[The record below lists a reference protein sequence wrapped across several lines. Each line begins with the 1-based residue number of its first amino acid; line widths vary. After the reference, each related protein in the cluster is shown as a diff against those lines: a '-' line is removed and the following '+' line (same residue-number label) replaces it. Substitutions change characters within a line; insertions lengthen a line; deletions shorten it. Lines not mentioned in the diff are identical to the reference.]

1 MIVSRAPL
9 RLSLGGGGTD
19 LPFFSKRY
27 GGNLTSVAI
36 NKYIYIILQK
46 RPFYNN
52 FLIRYSQ
59 TELVDEIDKITHTRV
74 REALKYLNITE
85 PLEITS
91 VADVPAG
98 TGLGSS
104 GTFLVALLKALHT
117 YKGEEV
123 SSFKLAEEAAD
134 IEMNI
139 LDEPI
144 GKQDQYLAAF
154 GGLINLDISKTGK
167 VIVSPIDISSKSIK
181 ELEDNLLLF
190 STGIKHSATEI
201 ISEQKKNL
209 ESDEEKMA
217 QMKVIQE
224 LGNDI
229 KRELE
234 KGDVKKFGRWLNVHW
249 ETKKKFSK
257 NMSNKRIDELYEI
270 GLKNGALGGKIV
282 GAGGGG
288 FLMFYCDGDKDKIRS
303 AMAKENLRELKFNFD
318 HEGCKVIHNGR

>member
-19 LPFFSKRY
+19 LPFFSNRY

-36 NKYIYIILQK
+36 DKYIYIIIER
-46 RPFYNN
+46 RPFYDD
-52 FLIRYSQ
+52 FLIRYSK
-59 TELVDEIDKITHTRV
+59 TELVDRVDKISHTRIKA
-74 REALKYLNITE
+74 ALKYLDITE
-85 PLEITS
+85 PLEIIS

-104 GTFLVALLKALHT
+104 STFLVALLKGLHT
-117 YKGEEV
+117 YKGDEV
-123 SSFKLAEEAAD
+123 SSFRLAEEAAE
-134 IEMNI
+134 IEMD
-139 LDEPI
+139 LLKEPI
-144 GKQDQYLAAF
+144 GKQDQYLASF

-167 VIVSPIDISSKSIK
+167 VIVSPIDISSKSLK
-181 ELEDNLLLF
+181 ELEENLLLF
-190 STGIKHSATEI
+190 NTGIKHSAAEI

-209 ESDEEKMA
+209 EEDEEKMS

-224 LGNDI
+224 LGHDI
-229 KRELE
+229 KKALE
-234 KGDVKKFGRWLNVHW
+234 EGDVKKFGRWMNVHW

-257 NMSNKRIDELYEI
+257 NMSNDKIDKLYEI

-288 FLMFYCDGDKDKIRS
+288 FLMFYCDGDKERLRS
-303 AMAKENLRELKFNFD
+303 AMKAENLRELKFKFD
-318 HEGCKVIHNGR
+318 HEGCRIIHK

>member
-19 LPFFSKRY
+19 LPFFSNRY

-36 NKYIYIILQK
+36 DKYLYIIIEK
-46 RPFYNN
+46 RPFYDD
-52 FLIRYSQ
+52 FLIRYSK
-59 TELVDEIDKITHTRV
+59 TEVVDSVNKISHTRIKA
-74 REALKYLNITE
+74 ALKYLDITE

-104 GTFLVALLKALHT
+104 STFLVALLKGLHT
-117 YKGEEV
+117 YKGDEV
-123 SSFKLAEEAAD
+123 SSFKLAEEAAE
-134 IEMNI
+134 IEMK
-139 LDEPI
+139 LLGEPI
-144 GKQDQYLAAF
+144 GKQDQYLASF

-167 VIVSPIDISSKSIK
+167 VIVSPIDISSEALK
-181 ELEDNLLLF
+181 ELEENLLLF
-190 STGIKHSATEI
+190 STGIKHSAAEI
-201 ISEQKKNL
+201 ISEQKKKL
-209 ESDEEKMA
+209 EEDEEKMS

-229 KRELE
+229 KKALE
-234 KGDVKKFGRWLNVHW
+234 EGDVKKFGRWMNVHW

-257 NMSNKRIDELYEI
+257 NMSSDKIDKLYEI

-288 FLMFYCDGDKDKIRS
+288 FLMFYCDGDKERLRS
-303 AMAKENLRELKFNFD
+303 AMKAENLRELKFNFD
-318 HEGCKVIHNGR
+318 HEGCKIIHK